1 MPFKPISGESKSV
14 TEEMGAP
21 WTETKLS
28 TILSHYPLD
37 SIFNAYGLL
46 CQCLPNKTLHFK
58 RDKYSRGNHSK
69 VCLIRLVVGNTFG
82 ERLYMFAIGKAQK
95 ARCFKCIKHLS
106 CQYHVQCKIWMSAEH
121 FEDWVREL
129 DRKFDLA
136 KRKITSI
143 IDNCT
148 VHPRVENLEWIEL
161 IFLPPDNTSHTQP
174 MSQDVMLVSKAKYCS
189 LTIRKL
195 ISALE
200 KKEPIPTRSILSV
213 MIMLTESW
221 YVFPNKV
228 ITNWFKIAGIS
239 EKEEEKVRDEEDDP
253 FADLND
259 IEKNTVQTFGADLD
273 FLKRKLGA
281 QVDLNITP
289 NEFID
294 LDIEVAPTRGRLS
307 IQEILADINS
317 DQVEVSDNKTTKV
330 LKVNLSPHQE
340 LKNQQKLLKL
350 LRILAFFQNF

>member
-1 MPFKPISGESKSV
+1 
-14 TEEMGAP
+14 MGAP

-69 VCLIRLVVGNTFG
+69 VCLIRLVVGSTFG

-143 IDNCT
+143 IDNYR

-161 IFLPPDNTSHTQP
+161 IFLPPDNTSHTQS
-174 MSQDVMLVSKAKYCS
+174 MNQDVMLVSKAKYCS

-228 ITNWFKIAGIS
+228 ITNCFKIAGIS
-239 EKEEEKVRDEEDDP
+239 E
-253 FADLND
+253 
-259 IEKNTVQTFGADLD
+259 G
-273 FLKRKLGA
+273 
-281 QVDLNITP
+281 
-289 NEFID
+289 
-294 LDIEVAPTRGRLS
+294 RGKS
-307 IQEILADINS
+307 S
-317 DQVEVSDNKTTKV
+317 
-330 LKVNLSPHQE
+330 
-340 LKNQQKLLKL
+340 
-350 LRILAFFQNF
+350 

>member
-1 MPFKPISGESKSV
+1 M
-14 TEEMGAP
+14 
-21 WTETKLS
+21 
-28 TILSHYPLD
+28 
-37 SIFNAYGLL
+37 N
-46 CQCLPNKTLHFK
+46 
-58 RDKYSRGNHSK
+58 
-69 VCLIRLVVGNTFG
+69 
-82 ERLYMFAIGKAQK
+82 
-95 ARCFKCIKHLS
+95 
-106 CQYHVQCKIWMSAEH
+106 
-121 FEDWVREL
+121 
-129 DRKFDLA
+129 
-136 KRKITSI
+136 
-143 IDNCT
+143 
-148 VHPRVENLEWIEL
+148 
-161 IFLPPDNTSHTQP
+161 
-174 MSQDVMLVSKAKYCS
+174 QDVMLVSKAKYCS

-228 ITNWFKIAGIS
+228 ITNCFKIAGIS

-294 LDIEVAPTRGRLS
+294 LDIKVAPTRGRLS
-307 IQEILADINS
+307 IQEILADINN

-330 LKVNLSPHQE
+330 LKVNLSPHH
-340 LKNQQKLLKL
+340 
-350 LRILAFFQNF
+350 